1 MRNDLLALAVV
12 KVIQS
17 VVTAPSLTEHGSAQ
31 VDAVPFTIC
40 ELVTPA
46 FSKVFPLVS
55 LTIFA
60 NCVLCVVTELCYV
73 RHFESSARRKYPV
86 RTRASDGPVS

>member
-17 VVTAPSLTEHGSAQ
+17 VVTAPCLTEQGSAQ
-31 VDAVPFTIC
+31 FGAVPFTIC

-46 FSKVFPLVS
+46 FSEVFPLV
-55 LTIFA
+55 
-60 NCVLCVVTELCYV
+60 LCVSPSVP
-73 RHFESSARRKYPV
+73 RKCLRIGHDV
-86 RTRASDGPVS
+86 FLSQFLRFVFHHSMLSNLGC

>member
-17 VVTAPSLTEHGSAQ
+17 VVTAPSVTEQGSAQ

-46 FSKVFPLVS
+46 FSEVFPLVS
-55 LTIFA
+55 LVPPFKCLE
-60 NCVLCVVTELCYV
+60 N
-73 RHFESSARRKYPV
+73 
-86 RTRASDGPVS
+86 ASE